1 MKSGSSWLNAV
12 QINPLDFAEIDYLDP
27 ALKEG
32 HKVLYDRILNINI
45 RFQDRFSEVQ
55 ELSQPEPIRL
65 RDIIQLRGTDSN
77 PQSIK
82 IEISSDKDLFFLFNH
97 EATVNGFTQIKALQN
112 LQMPFKDYAQIAI
125 ATLNKV
131 EQNYNGYGA
140 IFQVMLD
147 GSARLEINQTTEF
160 RSVHMIYFDFHQ
172 VEESFLRQTIV
183 FKYNQQ
189 RKEIK
194 YLSQSLNECRMRV
207 TGTFK

>member
-12 QINPLDFAEIDYLDP
+12 QLNPLDFAEIDYLDP
-27 ALKEG
+27 ALKDG

-65 RDIIQLRGTDSN
+65 RVLQLVTIFN

-82 IEISSDKDLFFLFNH
+82 IEISSEKDLFFLFHH

-112 LQMPFKDYAQIAI
+112 LQMPFKDYAQITI
-125 ATLNKV
+125 IRSNKIIMDV
-131 EQNYNGYGA
+131 IRYGA

-160 RSVHMIYFDFHQ
+160 RSVHMIHFDFHQ

-194 YLSQSLNECRMRV
+194 YLTQSLNECRMRA

>member
-27 ALKEG
+27 ALKDG

-65 RDIIQLRGTDSN
+65 RVLQL
-77 PQSIK
+77 
-82 IEISSDKDLFFLFNH
+82 IEISSEKDLFFLFHH

-160 RSVHMIYFDFHQ
+160 RSVPMIHFDFHQ

-194 YLSQSLNECRMRV
+194 YLTQSLNECRMRA

>member
-1 MKSGSSWLNAV
+1 MDIRSYMIAFQTQIFDSKIGSQKSRNQV
-12 QINPLDFAEIDYLDP
+12 NQN
-27 ALKEG
+27 
-32 HKVLYDRILNINI
+32 LY
-45 RFQDRFSEVQ
+45 VQ
-55 ELSQPEPIRL
+55 EFYNQGI
-65 RDIIQLRGTDSN
+65 DSN

-82 IEISSDKDLFFLFNH
+82 IEISSEKDLFFLFHH
-97 EATVNGFTQIKALQN
+97 EATINSFTQIKALQN
-112 LQMPFKDYAQIAI
+112 LQMPFKDYAQITI

-131 EQNYNGYGA
+131 EQNFNGYGA

-160 RSVHMIYFDFHQ
+160 RSVHMIHFDFHQ

-194 YLSQSLNECRMRV
+194 YLTQSLNECKMRA

>member
-12 QINPLDFAEIDYLDP
+12 QMNPLDFAEIDYLDP
-27 ALKEG
+27 ALKDG

-65 RDIIQLRGTDSN
+65 RVLQL
-77 PQSIK
+77 
-82 IEISSDKDLFFLFNH
+82 KDLFFLFHH
-97 EATVNGFTQIKALQN
+97 EATINSFTQIKALQN
-112 LQMPFKDYAQIAI
+112 LQMPFKDYAQITI

-131 EQNYNGYGA
+131 EQNFNGYGA

-160 RSVHMIYFDFHQ
+160 RSIHMIHFDFHQ

-194 YLSQSLNECRMRV
+194 YLTQSLNECKMRA